1 MELTKIDEYK
11 NSVVKSIT
19 YKCDNYTIEMIGE
32 ARGKSDIVITISKSE
47 SKDGISYVIYGTFR
61 EVTAEVKKH
70 YLDWIKELEGHYES
84 N

>member
-1 MELTKIDEYK
+1 MELIKIDEYK
-11 NSVVKSIT
+11 NEVARLIT
-19 YKCDNYTIEMIGE
+19 YECGNYIIEMVGE

-70 YLDWIKELEGHYES
+70 YLDWIKELENKHES